1 MGLQELYFGSDMKS
15 ADVMTFECGPVTFLY
30 QNGMIRSVM
39 HGKTELIRRIYMA
52 LRDSAWNTIP
62 YTVSKPEIRQ
72 NKNNFTLSF
81 NANHLHDNIKF
92 QWNGLIECSK
102 SGIIR
107 FQIQGKSF
115 SAFERNRI
123 GLCLLLPLSFSG
135 DSVSIVD
142 SNSNVVNGIF
152 PEHISP
158 HQPFTDISKIRGSA
172 PDGTLYEL
180 GFEGDIFEMED
191 QRNWTDASYKIYST
205 PLSLPIPV
213 MVNEN
218 DEISQSVTVMIKSDI
233 QITSDKDIKKRL
245 SIPQE
250 RTPFL
255 RIPQLGLHDSTMDPV
270 SPPAINYLN
279 GLKIN
284 HCRYDLLINWET
296 LIPDLQNIAQRCSL
310 YNFPLELA
318 FHCKSL
324 SIQIVDQLINALII
338 AAIKVYRFCIYDDNK
353 VTSQETLEMIAPL
366 LKLHFPYSMIAS
378 GTDFYFVEINRK
390 HPPLTMVD
398 QVCYSAN
405 PQVHTFDTISVME
418 NLEGIEE
425 TLKHVKTLAGE
436 TPAIISPL
444 TLRPRKNP
452 NNPQKDGGV
461 DVRQQGLFCAS
472 WTAGVILRA
481 ASGGASSITLYDIFG
496 DGGII
501 RVDGSAVFP
510 AYIVLL
516 WLSELSGQP
525 GILCQ
530 STSSII
536 QGMIIHSPDGDK
548 MLIANHSEQS
558 HTVII
563 EGLPDEFSSKV
574 LDQNSFAAAVSNPI
588 AWNSMRGNYHL
599 CEEHRWE
606 TELLPYAVA
615 LLSLS

>member
-1 MGLQELYFGSDMKS
+1 MELQELYFGSDLKP
-15 ADVMTFECGPVTFLY
+15 ADVMTFECGPVSFLY

-39 HGKTELIRRIYMA
+39 YGKTELIRRIYMA
-52 LRDSAWNTIP
+52 LRDSVWNTIP

-72 NKNNFTLSF
+72 NENTFSLSF
-81 NANHLHDNIKF
+81 NANHVHDSIKF
-92 QWNGLIECSK
+92 QWKGLIECSND
-102 SGIIR
+102 GIVR
-107 FQIQGKSF
+107 FQMRGKSLSTF
-115 SAFERNRI
+115 YRNRI
-123 GLCLLLPLSFSG
+123 GLCVLLPLSFSG
-135 DSVSIVD
+135 KDVLIID
-142 SNSNVVNGIF
+142 AKNTATNGVF
-152 PEHISP
+152 PVQIAP
-158 HQPFTDISKIRGSA
+158 HQPFTSISKVKGSA
-172 PDGTLYEL
+172 PHGTSYEL
-180 GFEGDIFEMED
+180 SFDGDIFEMED

-205 PLSLPIPV
+205 PLSQPIPV
-213 MVNEN
+213 IVNEN
-218 DEISQSVTVMIKSDI
+218 DEISQSVTLLIKSGN
-233 QITSDKDIKKRL
+233 QITCEKEKKERL
-245 SIPQE
+245 SVPQD
-250 RTPFL
+250 RTRFF
-255 RIPQLGLHDSTMDPV
+255 RIPQLGLHDSTTDPV

-284 HCRYDLLINWET
+284 HCRYDLIINEAT
-296 LIPDLQNIAQRCSL
+296 LISDLQNIAQRCGM
-310 YNFPLELA
+310 YKVPIELA
-318 FHCKSL
+318 LYCKSL
-324 SIQIVDQLINALII
+324 SLQIVDQLIDALII
-338 AAIKVYRFCIYDDNK
+338 AGIRICRFCIYDDNK
-353 VTSQETLEMIAPL
+353 VTSQETLEVIAPP
-366 LKLHFPYSMIAS
+366 LKLHFPDSLIAS

-390 HPPLTMVD
+390 HPPLTMVE
-398 QVCYSAN
+398 QICYSAN

-425 TLKHVKTLAGE
+425 TLKHVKTFAGE
-436 TPAIISPL
+436 IPAIISPL

-452 NNPQKDGGV
+452 GNPRKDGGV
-461 DVRQQGLFCAS
+461 DVRQQGLFCSS
-472 WTAGVILRA
+472 WTAGVIQRA

-496 DGGII
+496 DGGVI
-501 RVDGSAVFP
+501 RMDGSAVFP

-530 STSSII
+530 STSTII

-588 AWNSMRGNYHL
+588 AWNSMRGKYHL

-606 TELLPYAVA
+606 TQLLPYAVA